1 MGCTHH
7 HDHSG
12 HYHSAAE
19 THLGIALLITAA
31 YMIAEVVGGLAFNSL
46 ALLADAGHML
56 SDTMALGLSWVAM
69 RIGKRSPTE
78 KHTFG
83 FKRTEILVALFNG
96 LALWAIAGIIV
107 YEAVQRFLT
116 PSPVA
121 GGGMLAVAVVGLVV
135 NLVMAALLFRDR
147 KTNLNIRGAFLHVV
161 SDALGSVGA
170 IVAAII
176 ILGTGFY
183 LADPVVSV
191 LICLLILYSSW
202 GLVKESVHILMEGV
216 PPDVELPAIEEALVG
231 HAGVCCVYD
240 LHVWSIS
247 SNQTALSA
255 HVVLS
260 EPQSDQDEILAGLND
275 ILAEKFRI
283 THTTIQLETSHEMRS
298 RAEGLF
304 CREGTTCNGSISP
317 AGMQGDVRSEDYKNR

>member
-1 MGCTHH
+1 MDCSHH

-12 HYHSAAE
+12 PDHGRGE
-19 THLGIALLITAA
+19 TSLGIALLITAA
-31 YMIAEVVGGLAFNSL
+31 YMFAEVIGGLFFNSL

-56 SDTMALGLSWVAM
+56 SDAMALGLSWMAL
-69 RIGKRSPTE
+69 RIGKRSPTD

-96 LALWAIAGIIV
+96 LALWAIAGVIV
-107 YEAVQRFLT
+107 YEAVHRFLS

-121 GGGMLAVAVVGLVV
+121 GGGMLAVAGVGLII

-170 IVAAII
+170 ILAAII
-176 ILGTGFY
+176 ILTTGFY
-183 LADPVVSV
+183 VADPLVSL

-202 GLVKESVHILMEGV
+202 GLIKESVHILMEGV
-216 PPDVELPAIEEALVG
+216 PSGVEVSAIEQALLG
-231 HAGVCCVYD
+231 SNGVCCVYD

-247 SNQTALSA
+247 SNRTALSA

-260 EPQSDQDEILAGLND
+260 DPKMDPHEILEGLNH
-275 ILAEKFRI
+275 ILAEKFQI
-283 THTTIQLETSHEMRS
+283 SHTTIQVETSHEMRS
-298 RAEGLF
+298 HAEGLL
-304 CREGTTCNGSISP
+304 CRTGTVCIAAVSSRGNHTSLP
-317 AGMQGDVRSEDYKNR
+317 SESCKT